1 MAGSPARP
9 VFKGVEMYV
18 LDGSR
23 NELASEFLEQP
34 YGIHS
39 PELKAALDLL
49 RLVNPN
55 GKMILVCTVPGR
67 EWVLAELQGSPPR
80 AALRHDYTF
89 NDLADAERA
98 IFKLRWRLLTGVD
111 LEESLQSPK

>member
-1 MAGSPARP
+1 
-9 VFKGVEMYV
+9 MYV

-23 NELASEFLEQP
+23 NDLASEFLAKP

-39 PELKAALDLL
+39 PELKAALDQL

-67 EWVLAELQGSPPR
+67 EWVMAELQGSPPH
-80 AALRHDYTF
+80 AVLRHDYTF

-111 LEESLQSPK
+111 LEKSLQPPKK

>member
-1 MAGSPARP
+1 MARSPVRA
-9 VFKGVEMYV
+9 VFKEVDMYV

-23 NELASEFLEQP
+23 NDLASEFLDRP

-39 PELKAALDLL
+39 PELKAALDQL

-67 EWVLAELQGSPPR
+67 EWVLAELQGSPPQ
-80 AALRHDYTF
+80 AVLRHDYTF
-89 NDLADAERA
+89 DDLADAERA

-111 LEESLQSPK
+111 LEDSLQQPK